1 MTQTSTPPS
10 SPPKVAR
17 RFIADLRATGRA
29 ERITGPFSIAN
40 AQLGKTRSEKN
51 YLRCLIGD
59 KTGDMP
65 GRMWT
70 IEEGAFAS
78 LPTDGFVWIEGETQP
93 YQGELQMIIHAI
105 QVHEPSPDELHDLLP
120 CAKRPAAE
128 MFAELTAL
136 LDTLQHPSMKALA
149 REFLADQPLMSAF
162 QRCPAARNLHHAY
175 LGGLLEHTLGLLKLA
190 DAVCPLYPRI
200 SRDLVMM
207 GLFLHDIGKTRELVF
222 DRTFAYSDR
231 GELVGHIVDGVLM
244 LRDKAHHLMRDQGL
258 RFPRGCLM
266 VLEHIILSHHGQPE
280 FGAVKIPSTP
290 EAILVSLLDN
300 VDAKTTMALAA
311 ARPEH
316 PVAHLGGNFTEK
328 QWALSTKLYRPDPL
342 QPPSPDH
349 PA

>member
-1 MTQTSTPPS
+1 MTQVPSTPLT
-10 SPPKVAR
+10 KITR

-40 AQLGKTRSEKN
+40 AQLGKTRNEKN

-59 KTGDMP
+59 KTGNIP

-70 IEEGAFAS
+70 IDEVLFTS

-93 YQGELQMIIHAI
+93 YQGELQMIIHTI
-105 QVHEPSPDELHDLLP
+105 SLHEPTAQELHELLP
-120 CAKRPAAE
+120 ASKRPPEE

-136 LDTLQHPSMKALA
+136 LATLQHPAMKALA
-149 REFLADQPLMSAF
+149 DAFLRDEPLMGAF
-162 QRCPAARNLHHAY
+162 KQCPAARSLHHAY
-175 LGGLLEHTLGLLKLA
+175 LGGLLEHTLGLLNLA
-190 DAVCPLYPRI
+190 NVVCPLYPRI

-222 DRTFAYSDR
+222 DRTFAYTDR

-244 LRDKAHHLMRDQGL
+244 LRDRAHTLMREQGV
-258 RFPRGCLM
+258 RFPSGAIM

-290 EAILVSLLDN
+290 EAILVSMLDN
-300 VDAKTTMALAA
+300 VDAKTNMALGA
-311 ARPEH
+311 ARPDYE
-316 PVAHLGGNFTEK
+316 VANLGGNFTEK
-328 QWALSTKLYRPDPL
+328 QWALSTKLFRPDPL
-342 QPPSPDH
+342 K
-349 PA
+349 

>member
-1 MTQTSTPPS
+1 MTQTSTAPT
-10 SPPKVAR
+10 KIVR
-17 RFIADLRATGRA
+17 RFIADLRGTGRA

-70 IEEGAFAS
+70 IDEVLFAT

-93 YQGELQMIIHAI
+93 YQGELQMIIHTI
-105 QVHEPSPDELHDLLP
+105 QVHEPSPDELHELLP
-120 CAKRPAAE
+120 ASKRPPEE
-128 MFAELTAL
+128 MFAELKAQL
-136 LDTLQHPSMKALA
+136 ATLQHPAMKALA
-149 REFLADQPLMSAF
+149 DAFLRDEPLMGAF
-162 QRCPAARNLHHAY
+162 KQCPAARSLHHAY
-175 LGGLLEHTLGLLKLA
+175 LGGLLEHTLSLLNLA
-190 DAVCPLYPRI
+190 SAVCPLYPRI
-200 SRDLVMM
+200 NRDLVIM
-207 GLFLHDIGKTRELVF
+207 GLFLHDIGKTRELVY
-222 DRTFAYSDR
+222 DRTFAYTDR

-244 LRDKAHHLMRDQGL
+244 LRDRAHALMRDQGM
-258 RFPRGCLM
+258 RFPPGALM

-311 ARPEH
+311 ARPEY
-316 PVAHLGGNFTEK
+316 PVAQLGGNFTEK
-328 QWALSTKLYRPDPL
+328 QWALSTKLFRPDPL
-342 QPPSPDH
+342 K
-349 PA
+349 